1 MKRQIW
7 LLVFIPL
14 TLSAQ
19 IQDRATYLKEFEKR
33 SAFIAAPYETSSAAG
48 YYQAAVQYLRK
59 TNIKRADS
67 MLTVLLKEPRGDMF
81 WMFPVMGMY
90 LHAKDNMSPA
100 SRAAVRN
107 AWKTYAP
114 YRGDTENHWCMYYGS
129 LFLAAEQ
136 WPGLEGSE
144 WYNGKSSTENR
155 DEAKAY
161 LINWMRI
168 TTTIG
173 QGEFD
178 SPDYFPEFSIPMIL
192 LSQFAQDPE
201 MKLRGQMMADYLFT
215 DFAVDHLEGQY
226 IGGFSRIYQP
236 AVYKP
241 LLSAGSGFAY
251 LFFGTGQ
258 PTQSAWILFP
268 ALGSY
273 RIPEITYR
281 IAIDRSTPFIHKE
294 RKRVRNIIRLGTE
307 KNPPVYKTSYITKDY
322 GLSSLQGGILQP
334 IQQHTWSV
342 RFVSGRPYTTIFG
355 LHPYWSGIEL
365 ATFFPEDEK
374 NIIADVVLS
383 KGTYNNP
390 DKWTSSSP
398 FERTF
403 QHENSLIVL
412 YDIAPGTT
420 TEHIDGF
427 FPMNLNERIV
437 DDSGWIVCKAGDTYV
452 GWYPLQEYEWIDEYE
467 KPGNALNSI
476 GRPEMKPG
484 EGLKGNWRLRSH
496 KLQNGYVIEV
506 RSKSEIGLFDRFRR
520 DLKKHVPKAILKP
533 GAVSVDYVNLDGNR
547 MKFSFPDGRMLNGK
561 KIDLS
566 RYRLFEGPFVNA
578 EVGSEK
584 LSIKY
589 KNLKRVLDF
598 KALKI
603 LE

>member
-215 DFAVDHLEGQY
+215 DFAVDHLDGQY

-241 LLSAGSGFAY
+241 
-251 LFFGTGQ
+251 
-258 PTQSAWILFP
+258 
-268 ALGSY
+268 
-273 RIPEITYR
+273 
-281 IAIDRSTPFIHKE
+281 
-294 RKRVRNIIRLGTE
+294 
-307 KNPPVYKTSYITKDY
+307 
-322 GLSSLQGGILQP
+322 
-334 IQQHTWSV
+334 
-342 RFVSGRPYTTIFG
+342 
-355 LHPYWSGIEL
+355 
-365 ATFFPEDEK
+365 
-374 NIIADVVLS
+374 
-383 KGTYNNP
+383 
-390 DKWTSSSP
+390 
-398 FERTF
+398 
-403 QHENSLIVL
+403 
-412 YDIAPGTT
+412 
-420 TEHIDGF
+420 
-427 FPMNLNERIV
+427 
-437 DDSGWIVCKAGDTYV
+437 
-452 GWYPLQEYEWIDEYE
+452 
-467 KPGNALNSI
+467 
-476 GRPEMKPG
+476 
-484 EGLKGNWRLRSH
+484 
-496 KLQNGYVIEV
+496 
-506 RSKSEIGLFDRFRR
+506 
-520 DLKKHVPKAILKP
+520 
-533 GAVSVDYVNLDGNR
+533 
-547 MKFSFPDGRMLNGK
+547 
-561 KIDLS
+561 
-566 RYRLFEGPFVNA
+566 
-578 EVGSEK
+578 
-584 LSIKY
+584 
-589 KNLKRVLDF
+589 
-598 KALKI
+598 
-603 LE
+603 